1 MIVIPAIDLKDG
13 KVVRLHQ
20 GKFDQ
25 VTEYSRDP
33 LAVAMK
39 WKQAGAQWLHLV
51 DLDGALTGE
60 MKNLRSIIDIAEH
73 VNINIE
79 VGGGIRNKQD
89 IAKLV
94 SANIKRIIIGTRVI
108 EDKAFLKEIMGLWA
122 NRIAVSLDC
131 SNGMVAQRG
140 WTQTSNIKATD
151 LVKEL
156 ESAGVQC
163 IIYTDIA
170 RDGTLKGPNY
180 EGLKEMLAI
189 TKISVIASGGVASLD
204 DIKKLLALKTP
215 NLIGAITGKAIY
227 EDKLDLAEAIKL
239 STSQT
244 AQ

>member
-1 MIVIPAIDLKDG
+1 MIIIPAIDLKDG

-51 DLDGALTGE
+51 DLDGALQGQ
-60 MKNLRSIIDIAEH
+60 MANLKTIIDIAEH

-79 VGGGIRNKQD
+79 VGGGIRTKQD
-89 IAKLV
+89 IVKLV
-94 SANIKRIIIGTRVI
+94 QANIKRIIVGTRAI
-108 EDKAFLKEIMGLWA
+108 EDKSFLKEIMDLWS
-122 NRIAVSLDC
+122 NRIAISLDC

-140 WTQTSNIKATD
+140 WTQTSNLKATD
-151 LVKEL
+151 FVKDL
-156 ESAGVQC
+156 EVAGAKC

-180 EGLKEMLAI
+180 EGLKEMLAT
-189 TKISVIASGGVASLD
+189 TKMSVIASGGVSSLE
-204 DIKKLLALKTP
+204 DIKKLLELKTP

-227 EDKLDLAEAIKL
+227 EGKLDLAEAIKL
-239 STSQT
+239 TTSSK
-244 AQ
+244 